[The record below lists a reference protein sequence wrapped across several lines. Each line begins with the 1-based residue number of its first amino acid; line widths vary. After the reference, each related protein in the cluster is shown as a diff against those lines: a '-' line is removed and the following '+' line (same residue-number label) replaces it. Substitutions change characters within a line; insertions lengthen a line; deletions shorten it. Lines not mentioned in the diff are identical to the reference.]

1 MDSDF
6 FLKKLFA
13 ANSSQLPGEEAHKRM
28 APFNRPLSS
37 EALKTAENYK
47 ESAVAVIC
55 YPSEKTINCILT
67 QRPFYEGAHSGQIS
81 FPGGKLEPMDKNSIH
96 TACRECEEEIGI
108 QLSEEHHLGMLTE
121 VFIPVSNFLV
131 RPHLFYFDREPQF
144 RPDVREVAEIITF
157 SLQELTNEAIIS
169 TMEIRF
175 PNGMIQQDI
184 PCFQFGTKKV
194 WGATALIL
202 NELRELLLRD

>member
-1 MDSDF
+1 MAF
-6 FLKKLFA
+6 IEG
-13 ANSSQLPGEEAHKRM
+13 LPGEASHKRM

-37 EALKTAENYK
+37 EALKTATNYK

-55 YPSEKTINCILT
+55 YPVGNEIQCILT

-81 FPGGKLEPMDKNSIH
+81 FPGGKFEPEDRDSIQ
-96 TACRECEEEIGI
+96 TACRECLEEIGLAI
-108 QLSEEHHLGMLTE
+108 NEIHHMGMLTE

-131 RPHLFYFDREPQF
+131 KPHFFFYDEIPIF
-144 RPDVREVAEIITF
+144 RPDTREVAEIITF
-157 SLQELTNEAIIS
+157 SLNDLEDENVIS

-175 PNGMIQQDI
+175 PNGLIQRNV

-202 NELRELLLRD
+202 NELREIIIND